1 MPIVWCPYPEEPL
14 PQGLDVLTCKD
25 AIQTTWIFYPAR
37 CKRGLYHMNLAAS
50 GAHNFPG
57 FHTLEIIGYIKHIN
71 SHHNLSP
78 FVSTNLLHFNFLSE
92 IFFPHFH
99 LLP

>member
-1 MPIVWCPYPEEPL
+1 
-14 PQGLDVLTCKD
+14 
-25 AIQTTWIFYPAR
+25 
-37 CKRGLYHMNLAAS
+37 MNLAAS

-57 FHTLEIIGYIKHIN
+57 FHTLEIIGYIKYIN